1 MTSFD
6 GDGRYALLGTAT
18 TNANQSYVD
27 TDYIFGVGKIADNR
41 GGNSSNTT
49 SSRQREY
56 LYAFSR
62 VISGPLLE
70 VTNYRQGK

>member
-6 GDGRYALLGTAT
+6 GNGRYALLGTAT
-18 TNANQSYVD
+18 TDTNQSYVD
-27 TDYIFGVGKIADNR
+27 TDYIIGVGKTVENR
-41 GGNSSNTT
+41 QENISTT
-49 SSRQREY
+49 SSNGQREY

-70 VTNYRQGK
+70 VTKYQQGN